1 MSVSIISHNSQF
13 GTTGQIFKED
23 IPEIV
28 AAGYKTVIDNRP
40 DFEGGLDQP
49 LHTDIEEAVMSAG
62 LTFAYLPV
70 ISGQIT
76 QSQVQ
81 QMADLLETLP
91 KPILAFCR
99 SGARSTNLYQLALQL
114 G

>member
-1 MSVSIISHNSQF
+1 MSVSIISHNCQF
-13 GTTGQIFKED
+13 GTAGQIFAED
-23 IPEIV
+23 IPEIA

-40 DFEGGLDQP
+40 DFEGGTDQP
-49 LHTDIEEAVMSAG
+49 LHTDIEQVVKAAG
-62 LTFAYLPV
+62 LSFAYLPV

-76 QSQVQ
+76 QAQVQ
-81 QMADLLETLP
+81 QMSELLDALP

-99 SGARSTNLYQLALQL
+99 SGARSTHLYQLALQL